1 MNEIEIV
8 KYFDKYNKKLFIVT
22 LIALLSSVVITICLS
37 LTLILMNNAQC
48 AKEVEQTRLYFETDY
63 DYGTI
68 TQTTDV
74 EIKGDE

>member
-37 LTLILMNNAQC
+37 LTLVITNNAQC